1 MLAIRSIELARYLS
15 GIMPIALLFSSSSCC
30 TRVNFRR
37 IQGHCDIPWFPY
49 IPPNEVLKAPIRGS
63 INSEA
68 YQNILFVPLPSFG
81 VNETANEI
89 Q

>member
-1 MLAIRSIELARYLS
+1 M
-15 GIMPIALLFSSSSCC
+15 
-30 TRVNFRR
+30 RR
-37 IQGHCDIPWFPY
+37 RMQDHCDIPWCPY
-49 IPPNEVLKAPIRGS
+49 IPTNEVLKVLIRGS

-81 VNETANEI
+81 VKETVNEI